1 MYEKHEG
8 RWVETLQSHSH
19 HSDPA
24 AILEAIEEQGER
36 AYTRNSQMLCTGQG
50 QAAILSGSSHRP
62 SLKTTPS
69 IT

>member
-24 AILEAIEEQGER
+24 AILEAIEEQAERTYKRLNIVDTVALPLQSFRR
-36 AYTRNSQMLCTGQG
+36 AYVKQVYAFM
-50 QAAILSGSSHRP
+50 
-62 SLKTTPS
+62 
-69 IT
+69 